1 MRSILTSFY
10 TKPIAGY
17 LIVALLAIS
26 ASAGPA
32 EAMFVPAAPM
42 QDAVSV
48 VKLRGDHHTADLA
61 GIQTALESKIIGQK
75 LMDYGLTPEDA
86 MARIRG
92 LSDSQIHELAAHL
105 NSLQAGGDPA
115 DTVFGIFI
123 VAMLVVVLILLL
135 QNRIEIR

>member
-1 MRSILTSFY
+1 MKSILTSFY

-17 LIVALLAIS
+17 LIAALLAIS

-32 EAMFVPAAPM
+32 EARFVPAAST
-42 QDAVSV
+42 QDAVSAA
-48 VKLRGDHHTADLA
+48 KARGDHTADLA